1 MLVTIKEHG
10 LACQKGVYLPNNG
23 KERNYCRSYC
33 CGGYGGSAMKT
44 RRIHVG
50 TCELNVV
57 SVSMKG
63 LTWFGCVR
71 LKKPQMSLQF
81 VSVTMRNSLIGSGV
95 VACNESELVSED
107 NRQDELVRRGIKQFD
122 MDPFGQKLPHWG
134 IVDDNYKL
142 VSNEKEEQDLVES
155 RKYQFDMDTR
165 GHNLLIK
172 NYITANKR

>member
-1 MLVTIKEHG
+1 MVKIEII
-10 LACQKGVYLPNNG
+10 V
-23 KERNYCRSYC
+23 ESYC

-95 VACNESELVSED
+95 VACNESELISED
-107 NRQDELVRRGIKQFD
+107 NRQDELVRRGIDQFD
-122 MDPFGQKLPHWG
+122 MDPLGQKLPPWG
-134 IVDDNYKL
+134 IVSDNYEL
-142 VSNEKEEQDLVES
+142 VSNEKEEQDLIES
-155 RKYQFDMDTR
+155 GKDQFDMDSR
-165 GHNLLIK
+165 GQNFPLQQGSDIK
-172 NYITANKR
+172 